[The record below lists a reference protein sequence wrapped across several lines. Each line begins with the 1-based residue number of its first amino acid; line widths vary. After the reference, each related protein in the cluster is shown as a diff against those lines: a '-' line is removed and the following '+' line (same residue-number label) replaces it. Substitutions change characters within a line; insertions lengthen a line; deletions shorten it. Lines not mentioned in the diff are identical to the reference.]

1 MKSYILKNTKKKEK
15 VLLYQE
21 KKGYSFTP
29 RKAYYRV
36 QKITVLDDNMIS
48 SILKGKIMNKYQ
60 RLYRIVRSI
69 LEDDDTTTG
78 DILVALNET
87 ERLKQMLLVK
97 YAKYLNKKMV
107 EKYIG
112 KIEILE
118 RSLQKK
124 IQEEAFLEKSGRG
137 R

>member
-1 MKSYILKNTKKKEK
+1 
-15 VLLYQE
+15 
-21 KKGYSFTP
+21 
-29 RKAYYRV
+29 
-36 QKITVLDDNMIS
+36 
-48 SILKGKIMNKYQ
+48 MNKYQ

-78 DILVALNET
+78 DILVALNEM